1 MFRSFHRKYANKTR
15 WLILAP
21 GLLVVCL
28 LALALARWCRQAAIQ
43 GRLVETI
50 YRKHGFVAY
59 EDELSP
65 GHTNLTEKW
74 RARTRR
80 GKRELQRLYEHK
92 TPSSARNV
100 SQVAGFSSR
109 QGDFTGRVFGQDFS
123 SNLALVRGSYLDDS
137 DLHGLGILTRLQSL
151 RIEASSIG
159 DDSLEE
165 VGRLRKLKDLF
176 ISGSRVTD
184 AGLVHLVHL
193 EQLQRLTLFA
203 CDLLTDAGLASIAD
217 IKTLESLSLN
227 GYSITSRGLEYLSN
241 LPDLRSL
248 ELDWAGLSD
257 DDLAPM
263 EKFRRLERLSLKDTA
278 VTDAGLRRL
287 AAVKSLKT
295 VSFSTRKVSWEAVE
309 ELQRIR
315 PDLKIEGWPWR

>member
-1 MFRSFHRKYANKTR
+1 MFRSFSRKYANKTR
-15 WLILAP
+15 WFILAP
-21 GLLVVCL
+21 TFLVVCL
-28 LALALARWCRQAAIQ
+28 LALAMARWCRQAAVQ

-50 YRKHGFVAY
+50 YRRHGFVAY

-65 GHTNLTEKW
+65 GLTNLTEKW
-74 RARTRR
+74 RARARR
-80 GKRELQRLYEHK
+80 GQRELQKFYEHK
-92 TPSSARNV
+92 APSSVRNV

-109 QGDFTGRVFGQDFS
+109 QGDLTGRAFGQDFS
-123 SNLALVRGSYLDDS
+123 SNVALVRGTGLDDS
-137 DLHGLGILTRLQSL
+137 ELQGLGTLTRLQSL
-151 RIEASSIG
+151 RIENSSIG

-184 AGLVHLVHL
+184 TGLAHLVHL
-193 EQLQRLTLFA
+193 EQLQRLTFFG

-227 GYSITSRGLEYLSN
+227 GYPITSRGLEYLSN

-248 ELDWAGLSD
+248 NLDWAGLSN
-257 DDLAPM
+257 DDLAPL
-263 EKFRRLERLSLKDTA
+263 EKFRRLEMLSLKDTA

-287 AAVKSLKT
+287 AVVKSLKT

-309 ELQRIR
+309 EMQRIR

>member
-1 MFRSFHRKYANKTR
+1 MGCKHAYSYKCI
-15 WLILAP
+15 ILATAFI
-21 GLLVVCL
+21 VVCF
-28 LALALARWCRQAAIQ
+28 LANSMSRLCRQAYLQ
-43 GRLVETI
+43 GKLVESI
-50 YRKHGFVAY
+50 YWKNGFVAY
-59 EDELSP
+59 DDEVASDLVS
-65 GHTNLTEKW
+65 LTAKW
-74 RARTRR
+74 RARTDR

-92 TPSSARNV
+92 ASASARTV
-100 SQVAGFSSR
+100 GQVAGFSSR
-109 QGDFTGRVFGQDFS
+109 KGDFTGRVFGQDFS
-123 SNLALVRGSYLDDS
+123 SNLALVRCSGLDDS
-137 DLHGLGILTRLQSL
+137 ELQGIGTLTWLQSL

-184 AGLVHLVHL
+184 AGLAHLVHL
-193 EQLQRLTLFA
+193 EQLQRLTFFG

-227 GYSITSRGLEYLSN
+227 GYPITSRGLEYLSN

-248 ELDWAGLSD
+248 ELDLAGLSD

-263 EKFRRLERLSLKDTA
+263 EKFRRLERLSLTHTTVA
-278 VTDAGLRRL
+278 DAGLRRL

-309 ELQRIR
+309 EMQRIR

>member
-1 MFRSFHRKYANKTR
+1 MSLSFNRKYANKTR
-15 WLILAP
+15 WPILAP
-21 GLLVVCL
+21 ALLVVCL

-43 GRLVETI
+43 GKLVETI
-50 YRKHGFVAY
+50 YRKNGFVAY
-59 EDELSP
+59 EDEVTSGLTS
-65 GHTNLTEKW
+65 LTEKW
-74 RARTRR
+74 RERTSR
-80 GKRELQRLYEHK
+80 GKLELQRLYELK
-92 TPSSARNV
+92 SSASARNV

-109 QGDFTGRVFGQDFS
+109 QGDFSGRVFGQDFS

-137 DLHGLGILTRLQSL
+137 DLHGLGTLTRLQSL
-151 RIEASSIG
+151 RIENSLIG

-184 AGLVHLVHL
+184 AGLAHLVHL

-203 CDLLTDAGLASIAD
+203 CDLLTDTGLESIAN
-217 IKTLESLSLN
+217 IKTLESLSLS
-227 GYSITSRGLEYLSN
+227 GYPITSRGLEYLSH

-248 ELDWAGLSD
+248 ELVWARLSD
-257 DDLAPM
+257 DDLAPL
-263 EKFRRLERLSLKDTA
+263 EKFRRLEMLSLKDTA

-309 ELQRIR
+309 EMQRIR